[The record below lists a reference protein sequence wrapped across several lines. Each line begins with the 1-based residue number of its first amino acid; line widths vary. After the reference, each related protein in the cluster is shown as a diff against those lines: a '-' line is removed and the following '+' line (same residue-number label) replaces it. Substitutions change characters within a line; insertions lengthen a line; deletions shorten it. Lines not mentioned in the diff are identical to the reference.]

1 MFQLIQ
7 KSKAHLPVKTN
18 FLVKPITIDELK
30 KAIKNIPKRILNRK
44 VFGLFYDAKYKTRI
58 KKDEPEWSKSDKD
71 IRKEKS
77 LNVFKERKKA
87 IYATISKQC
96 L

>member
-30 KAIKNIPKRILNRK
+30 KAIKNIPNGEVATYFKQESFRAIL
-44 VFGLFYDAKYKTRI
+44 
-58 KKDEPEWSKSDKD
+58 
-71 IRKEKS
+71 
-77 LNVFKERKKA
+77 
-87 IYATISKQC
+87 
-96 L
+96 